1 MNAVPGAP
9 SPGGTHSRPAVDVQ
23 HRLEERAVDGEAR
36 GGGLGKTE
44 RQDRATP
51 DLGLEQ
57 RERGRQGGKAEIF
70 DGDW

>member
-57 RERGRQGGKAEIF
+57 RERAAGGKSRDI
-70 DGDW
+70 